1 MNVFVAMATQWRV
14 GPGGVVGMDYGTLP
28 TVFDLLAIPDDERA
42 EVFDGFRK
50 MEDAALSELR
60 KRK

>member
-1 MNVFVAMATQWRV
+1 MATQWRV